1 MLRRL
6 LAGVLDPVIAVMAVR
21 VTVMVPGARVRMAV
35 WGIVVTGEA
44 ALVIALRLRTAARA
58 WATRHSVPSARRW
71 SMRSWR

>member
-1 MLRRL
+1 MLRQL

-21 VTVMVPGARVRMAV
+21 ATVTVPGARVRMAV

-44 ALVIALRLRTAARA
+44 ALVIALHSRTAARA
-58 WATRHSVPSARRW
+58 WVTRHSVPSARRW

>member
-21 VTVMVPGARVRMAV
+21 ATVTVPAARVRMAA
-35 WGIVVTGEA
+35 WRIVATEEA
-44 ALVIALRLRTAARA
+44 ALVIALRSRIVARA
-58 WATRHSVPSARRW
+58 WVTRHSVPSERRW